1 MKNLFITFDKN
12 FFLSSAGSNV
22 VIKYDLFNDIYYEIG
37 AQLAFIAGVNG
48 IEDKAMLIYD
58 FLESRTDQMDR
69 FHQIISES
77 VMTVLLEKRFGE
89 EIRLTLPD
97 VYAEWLSYHTSY
109 EFNKVGKKLIESSN
123 IVILD
128 SQDLFD
134 YINRF
139 INKTVKTTI
148 TENPQISRF
157 TIVEN
162 IDPDVELIKLIA
174 SFREGLKYE
183 RFLCDWIQCAIGE
196 AYKNGIG
203 VDKDIIK
210 ALPFYMSAAEQGNKI
225 AINQI
230 GWYYQYGVSFEKDE
244 TKALYYYEKASDLGN
259 TLASANAGYC
269 YHNGIG
275 TTIDYLKAVE
285 YYTIGSMDGITFAQ
299 NNLANIYYDGLLGS
313 PDYEKA
319 FEIYSELVNQ
329 PDQYN
334 AQCRTGL
341 LMLEGKGCK
350 QNKKE
355 GIRLLKSSIDG
366 GNGEGLHAYT
376 NYICETGDIDLV
388 KQLFNQINEY
398 AELHYLDKTH
408 KPEFYYE
415 VVYLKNRYG
424 RKLPGNIKTSQML
437 RIAIKNNY
445 APAISLKQEIEDA
458 KKRKEHELELKMDEL
473 MRKINYTEDEIK
485 FLLKH
490 KDWENKFLEKD
501 KFGVTYD
508 RKYHRL
514 VTIEGSKIWRD
525 YYREKHDYHRPQID
539 YEIEEGTEIICE
551 NCFCNSDYIKSI
563 TIPNSVRMIGKSAFS
578 SLSVEKITIPKS
590 VVEIGYDCFSNSHL
604 QSIEFKS
611 SNIKLVDPHIR
622 VYGYIYI
629 GKYELSIWCNIK
641 EIIVPKGTKTYFSE
655 LLSFRY
661 RHLIKEAKQEVTE
674 DNKPIKK
681 KTKESNSKESKIQ
694 SNIIAKNELKSESK
708 EPSKDKITSKKKSK
722 DTSSK
727 ESKTK
732 TNKTAKRESK
742 SESKETQNQSN
753 VTLSKRGQKI
763 KGRTVNPNT
772 SRINTTKNTNKRT
785 ITQQSTTNELKI
797 SKSVESNDTIF
808 TKIKKLFGK
817 K

>member
-1 MKNLFITFDKN
+1 MMNLFITFDKN
-12 FFLSSAGSNV
+12 FFLSSAGPNV
-22 VIKYDLFNDIYYEIG
+22 VLKYDLLNDIYYEIG
-37 AQLAFIAGVNG
+37 AQLSFMAGANG
-48 IEDKAMLIYD
+48 IDDKAMLIYD

-69 FHQIISES
+69 FHQIITAS

-89 EIRLTLPD
+89 EIKLTLPD
-97 VYAEWLSYHTSY
+97 VYAEWLCYHTNVEY
-109 EFNKVGKKLIESSN
+109 NKVGKALIESSN
-123 IVILD
+123 VVILD
-128 SQDLFD
+128 SHDLFD

-139 INKTVKTTI
+139 INKTVKSTI
-148 TENPQISRF
+148 TENPQISRY

-162 IDPDVELIKLIA
+162 IDPEVELIKLIT
-174 SFREGLKYE
+174 SFRAGLKYE
-183 RFLCDWIQCAIGE
+183 RFIDDWTQCAIGE
-196 AYKNGIG
+196 AYKDGIG

-210 ALPFYMSAAEQGNKI
+210 AMPFYMSAAEQGNKI

-230 GWYYQYGVSFEKDE
+230 GWYFQSGVSVEKDE

-275 TTIDYLKAVE
+275 TTINYLKAVE
-285 YYTIGSMDGITFAQ
+285 YYTIGSKDGITFAQ

-319 FEIYSELVNQ
+319 FEIYSELANQ
-329 PDQYN
+329 LDQYN
-334 AQCRTGL
+334 AQCRAGL

-355 GIRLLKSSIDG
+355 GIRLLKNSIDG

-376 NYICETGDIDLV
+376 NYICETGDIGLI

-458 KKRKEHELELKMDEL
+458 KKLKEHELELKMDEL

-485 FLLKH
+485 FLKKH
-490 KDWENKFLEKD
+490 KEWENKFLEKD

-525 YYREKHDYHRPQID
+525 YYREKHDYQRPQID

-551 NCFCNSDYIKSI
+551 NCFSGSDYIKSI

-578 SLSVEKITIPKS
+578 NLSVEKITIPKS
-590 VVEIGYDCFSNSHL
+590 VVEIAYDCFSNTHL

-611 SNIKLVDPHIR
+611 SNIKLVDYH
-622 VYGYIYI
+622 
-629 GKYELSIWCNIK
+629 KLHIWCNIK
-641 EIIVPKGTKTYFSE
+641 EIIVPKGTKNYFFE
-655 LLSFRY
+655 LLYSQSRD
-661 RHLIKEAKQEVTE
+661 LIKEAKQEVSE
-674 DNKPIKK
+674 DNNPIKK
-681 KTKESNSKESKIQ
+681 KTKEPNSKESKIQ

-708 EPSKDKITSKKKSK
+708 EPSKDKITPKKKSK
-722 DTSSK
+722 DTNSK
-727 ESKTK
+727 ESKSK
-732 TNKTAKRESK
+732 TNKTAKKESK

-763 KGRTVNPNT
+763 KGRTVVSNA
-772 SRINTTKNTNKRT
+772 SRINTTNNTNKRT
-785 ITQQSTTNELKI
+785 KTQKSTTNELKI

-808 TKIKKLFGK
+808 SKIKKLFGK